1 MLPRANAYLRSLRK
15 VERVALA
22 DRCGIK
28 LTSLNNVIYGK
39 RLSVTLA
46 CRIERETG
54 GAVTRRELLPDIDWD
69 LISGTSLDRALTES
83 R

>member
-15 VERVALA
+15 VERAALA

-39 RLSVTLA
+39 GLSVALA
-46 CRIERETG
+46 CRIERETS
-54 GAVTRRELLPDIDWD
+54 GAVTRRELLPEVDWD
-69 LISGTSLDRALTES
+69 LISGTSLDRALTEN

>member
-15 VERVALA
+15 IERSALA
-22 DRCGIK
+22 DRSGIK

-39 RLSVTLA
+39 RLSVALA

-54 GAVTRRELLPDIDWD
+54 GAVTRRELLPEVDWD
-69 LISGTSLDRALTES
+69 LLSGTSLDRALAES